1 VLKLV
6 LRGALLQMGIAFA
19 IGVPVTIAAGLAM
32 ATQLFGVKPY
42 DPKILLLTTA
52 ALAFAAFL
60 AAVIPARRAA
70 TLDPMRALRTE

>member
-1 VLKLV
+1 
-6 LRGALLQMGIAFA
+6 
-19 IGVPVTIAAGLAM
+19 
-32 ATQLFGVKPY
+32 VKPY
-42 DPKILLLTTA
+42 DPKILLLTAA

>member
-1 VLKLV
+1 
-6 LRGALLQMGIAFA
+6 MGIAFA

-42 DPKILLLTTA
+42 DPKILLVTTA

-60 AAVIPARRAA
+60 AAIIPARRAA
-70 TLDPMRALRTE
+70 ALDPMRALRTE